1 MTKLSKVNKEA
12 MSLTILQ
19 NPARFSLLCLTA
31 TALFSC
37 AGSGQPALM
46 ADESFELTYPV
57 DNSVTKKT
65 TGSIFDNGAQLY
77 PAGRSYAA
85 GKVMVGDIVTIIL
98 NESAQASRVTGLSTE
113 RTTSNDVI
121 GEAQRNA
128 LFPAG
133 EFFSTL
139 ESDGSSLS
147 SSGTG
152 TAGQSASL
160 TGSIS
165 AVVVDVMQNGNL
177 IVFGEKQLELNEGSE
192 YIRVRGVIRPED
204 IQPNNTVLSRRLAN
218 AQFSYSGAGEL
229 ARATKGP
236 WGIKALYG
244 LWPF

>member
-1 MTKLSKVNKEA
+1 MKMIKQFAISI
-12 MSLTILQ
+12 TIL
-19 NPARFSLLCLTA
+19 AMLEG
-31 TALFSC
+31 C
-37 AGSGQPALM
+37 AGVSETSLVAN
-46 ADESFELTYPV
+46 DSFELTYPLE
-57 DNSVTKKT
+57 SVTVART
-65 TGSIFDNGAQLY
+65 TGSILDNGSRLY
-77 PAGRSYAA
+77 PAGRAYAA
-85 GKVMVGDIVTIIL
+85 GISEIGDIITIIL
-98 NESAQASRVTGLSTE
+98 SESAQASRVTGLTTE
-113 RTTSNDVI
+113 RTTTNDVI

-133 EFFSTL
+133 EFFSNL
-139 ESDGSSLS
+139 ETDGSSIGS
-147 SSGTG
+147 AGTG

-165 AVVVDVMQNGNL
+165 AVVIDIMENGNL

-218 AQFSYSGAGEL
+218 AQFSYSGVGEL

-236 WGIKALYG
+236 WGVKALYG